1 MKRPIR
7 IVVADDHPI
16 FRQGLTRIVEGTD
29 DVEVVGE
36 AGDGRQALAL
46 IEERKP
52 AIAVVDISMPVMDGL
67 EVVEAARRMDLT
79 CSFVVLTMFREEA
92 YFSRAMD
99 LGVLGYLLKDS
110 AAEELVRCLRAV
122 AEGKYFVSAGVSDLL
137 VHRSS
142 RQAALRSEHP
152 SLSELTSMERKILR
166 LLSENRTSREIADLL
181 GISIR
186 TVQNHRAHI
195 CEKLGFEGHHRLLQF
210 ALEHKS
216 LL

>member
-1 MKRPIR
+1 MTRPIR

-16 FRQGLTRIVEGTD
+16 FRQGLTRLVEATD
-29 DVEVVGE
+29 DLELVGE

-46 IEERKP
+46 IEDRTP

-67 EVVEAARRMDLT
+67 EVVEAARRKNLS

-92 YFSRAMD
+92 YFTRAMD

-110 AAEELVRCLRAV
+110 AGEELIRCLHAV

-137 VHRSS
+137 VHRTA
-142 RQAALRSEHP
+142 RQAALQAERP
-152 SLSELTSMERKILR
+152 SLAVLTSMERRILR
-166 LLSENRTSREIADLL
+166 LLSENRTSRDIADLL

-195 CEKLGFEGHHRLLQF
+195 CEKLGLEGHHRLLQF
-210 ALEHKS
+210 AIEHKS